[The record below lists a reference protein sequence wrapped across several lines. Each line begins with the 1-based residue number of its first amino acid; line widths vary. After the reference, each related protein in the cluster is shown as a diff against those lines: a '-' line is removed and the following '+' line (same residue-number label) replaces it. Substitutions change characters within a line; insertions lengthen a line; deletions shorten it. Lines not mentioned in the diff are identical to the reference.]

1 VTALSA
7 PAAVVRRLE
16 TADLETVQ
24 AMVDAEPFGNAVI
37 AAHLDSGRIADLLAI
52 GQLGAPTAAC
62 YAGGTLLPVGGD
74 AAAWTVL
81 AGYLG
86 IRPRACSSIVGAAD
100 AMAVL
105 WPALA
110 SNWGAARR
118 VYPQQPLLALD
129 QPAAV
134 PPDPHVR
141 PARVDEL
148 DRYLP
153 AAAAMFDE
161 ELGIAPLS
169 GPMGTSYRSQ
179 LAALVRARR
188 VLVRT
193 DAYGDVVF
201 KAELAVVS
209 RHTCQVQGVWVR
221 LDRRG
226 QGIGTAAMAAVV
238 AHGLRLAPSVSL
250 YVNDFNLPARR
261 LYDRLGMR
269 QVGIL
274 STVLF

>member
-1 VTALSA
+1 MTALSA
-7 PAAVVRRLE
+7 PAGVVRRLE
-16 TADLETVQ
+16 PADLTAVQ
-24 AMVDAEPFGNAVI
+24 AMVDADPFRNVAI
-37 AAHLDSGRIADLLAI
+37 AAHLDAGRTAQVLAV
-52 GQLGAPTAAC
+52 GQAGAPTAAC
-62 YAGGTLLPVGGD
+62 YAGGALLPLGGD
-74 AAAWTVL
+74 VAAWTVL
-81 AGYLG
+81 GDYLRG
-86 IRPRACSSIVGAAD
+86 RRRACSSIVAAAD

-105 WPALA
+105 WPML
-110 SNWGAARR
+110 SSTWGPART

-129 QPAAV
+129 RPAAV
-134 PPDPHVR
+134 LPDPLVR
-141 PARVDEL
+141 PARIDEF

-169 GPMGTSYRSQ
+169 GPTGGRYRSK
-179 LAALVRARR
+179 LAALVRAGR

-193 DAYGDVVF
+193 DGYGEVVF

-209 RHTCQVQGVWVR
+209 RHTCQVQGVWVHP
-221 LDRRG
+221 DRRRL
-226 QGIGTAAMAAVV
+226 GIGTAAVAAVV
-238 AHGLRLAPSVSL
+238 VHALRFAPSVSL
-250 YVNDFNLPARR
+250 YVNDFNIPARR

>member
-7 PAAVVRRLE
+7 PAAVVRRLN
-16 TADLETVQ
+16 TADLAAVQ
-24 AMVDAEPFGNAVI
+24 VMVDAEPFGNSAI
-37 AAHLDSGRIADLLAI
+37 AARLDSGRIADMLVV
-52 GQLGAPTAAC
+52 GEPGAPTAAC
-62 YAGGTLLPVGGD
+62 YAGGTLLPIGGD
-74 AAAWTVL
+74 GAAWTAL
-81 AGYLG
+81 AGYLAV
-86 IRPRACSSIVGAAD
+86 RRRACSSMVGPAE

-105 WPALA
+105 WPALS

-118 VYPQQPLLALD
+118 VHPQQPLLALD
-129 QPAAV
+129 RAPTVPA
-134 PPDPHVR
+134 DPLVR
-141 PARVDEL
+141 PARIDEL

-161 ELGIAPLS
+161 ELGITPLS
-169 GPMGTSYRSQ
+169 GPKGDGYRSQ

-221 LDRRG
+221 PDRRRL
-226 QGIGTAAMAAVV
+226 GIGTAAMAAVV
-238 AHGLRLAPSVSL
+238 AHALRLAPSVSL
-250 YVNDFNLPARR
+250 YVNDFNLAARR
-261 LYDRLGMR
+261 LYDRLGMH

>member
-1 VTALSA
+1 VTAVST
-7 PAAVVRRLE
+7 PAAVVRRLAS
-16 TADLETVQ
+16 ADLLAVR
-24 AMVDAEPFGNAVI
+24 AMVDTEPFGNAVI
-37 AAHLDSGRIADLLAI
+37 AAHLDAGRVANLLAV
-52 GQLGAPTAAC
+52 GQPGTPTAAC
-62 YAGGTLLPVGGD
+62 YVGGTLLPIGGD
-74 AAAWTVL
+74 VAAWTVL
-81 AGYLG
+81 ADYL
-86 IRPRACSSIVGAAD
+86 RVRRRACSSIVGAAD

-105 WPALA
+105 WPALS

-118 VYPQQPLLALD
+118 VYAQQLVLALD
-129 QPAAV
+129 RTAVV
-134 PPDPHVR
+134 PPDPLVR
-141 PARVDEL
+141 PARIDEL

-169 GPMGTSYRSQ
+169 GPRGHRYRSQ
-179 LAALVRARR
+179 LAALVRAGR

-193 DAYGDVVF
+193 DANGNVVF

-221 LDRRG
+221 PDCRRLG
-226 QGIGTAAMAAVV
+226 VGTAAVAAVV
-238 AHGLRLAPSVSL
+238 AHALRLAPSVSL
-250 YVNDFNLPARR
+250 YVNDFNVPARR

>member
-7 PAAVVRRLE
+7 PAALVRRLA
-16 TADLETVQ
+16 TADLAAVQ
-24 AMVDAEPFGNAVI
+24 AMVDAAPFGS
-37 AAHLDSGRIADLLAI
+37 AALAARLDAGRIADVL
-52 GQLGAPTAAC
+52 GVGEPGAPTAAC
-62 YAGGTLLPVGGD
+62 YAGGALLPVAGD
-74 AAAWTVL
+74 AATWTVL

-86 IRPRACSSIVGAAD
+86 TRRRACSSIIGAAD
-100 AMAVL
+100 AIAVL
-105 WPALA
+105 WPALS

-118 VYPQQPLLALD
+118 VYPRQPLLALD
-129 QPAAV
+129 RPAMV
-134 PPDPHVR
+134 PPDPLVR
-141 PARVDEL
+141 PARIDEL

-153 AAAAMFDE
+153 AAVAMFAD
-161 ELGIAPLS
+161 ELGIDPLS
-169 GPMGTSYRSQ
+169 GPTGKGYRAQ

-209 RHTCQVQGVWVR
+209 RHTCQVQGVWVCP
-221 LDRRG
+221 DRRG

>member
-1 VTALSA
+1 MAS
-7 PAAVVRRLE
+7 
-16 TADLETVQ
+16 ADLVAVQ
-24 AMVDAEPFGNAVI
+24 AMVDAAPFGNAAI
-37 AAHLDSGRIADLLAI
+37 AARLESGRFADLLAI
-52 GQLGAPTAAC
+52 GQPGAPTAAC
-62 YAGGTLLPVGGD
+62 YAGGALLPVAGD
-74 AAAWTVL
+74 AATWTVL

-86 IRPRACSSIVGAAD
+86 ARRRACSSIIGAAD

-105 WPALA
+105 WPALS

-118 VYPQQPLLALD
+118 VYPQQPLLVLD
-129 QPAAV
+129 RPATV
-134 PPDPHVR
+134 PPDPLVR
-141 PARVDEL
+141 PARIDEL

-153 AAAAMFDE
+153 AAVAMFGE
-161 ELGIAPLS
+161 ELGVDPLS
-169 GPMGTSYRSQ
+169 GPTGHGYRSQ
-179 LAALVRARR
+179 LAALVTARR

-193 DAYGDVVF
+193 DAYGDMVF

-221 LDRRG
+221 PDCRG
-226 QGIGTAAMAAVV
+226 QGIGAAAMAAVV

-250 YVNDFNLPARR
+250 YVNDFNVPARR